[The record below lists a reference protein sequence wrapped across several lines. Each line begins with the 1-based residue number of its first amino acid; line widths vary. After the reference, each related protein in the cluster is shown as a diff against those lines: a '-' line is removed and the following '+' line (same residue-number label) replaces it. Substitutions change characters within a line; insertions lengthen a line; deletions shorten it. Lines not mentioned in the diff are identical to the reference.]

1 MGFIRLAR
9 LPSESLHRRVGT
21 GESFNSDDAF
31 TKPERL
37 MQGILYALSSEG
49 LPLLVNTLDVAEQ
62 VRARLMGIHRQIAG
76 GAEFVSPRFSGKGS
90 RGEPLRGHMHAYILP
105 VDRNMD
111 GRIDHLSVICKT
123 GFNAS
128 EQAAL
133 YRLTRLK
140 GCGHQVQCVPI
151 SSGDLQ
157 KVCVSACRFVSATP
171 FIPPRHYRRG
181 RGEFSEWLKTEL
193 RRECR
198 NHGVQDPIDIRIISS
213 EHGTGLSLDWTQ
225 FRMSRKQDHRTM
237 GYGFEIAFRELIDV
251 PIAVGYGAHFGL
263 GQFRPVE

>member
-1 MGFIRLAR
+1 L
-9 LPSESLHRRVGT
+9 
-21 GESFNSDDAF
+21 
-31 TKPERL
+31 
-37 MQGILYALSSEG
+37 
-49 LPLLVNTLDVAEQ
+49 
-62 VRARLMGIHRQIAG
+62 
-76 GAEFVSPRFSGKGS
+76 
-90 RGEPLRGHMHAYILP
+90 
-105 VDRNMD
+105 
-111 GRIDHLSVICKT
+111 VICKA

-133 YRLTRLK
+133 YRLTRIYER
-140 GCGHQVQCVPI
+140 GHKVQCVPV

-157 KVCVSACRFVSATP
+157 EVCAAACRRFVSATP

-213 EHGTGLSLDWTQ
+213 EHGTGLSLGWTR
-225 FRMSRKQDHRTM
+225 FRMSRKQDHSTM
-237 GYGFEIAFRELIDV
+237 GYGFEIAFREPIAV

-263 GQFRPVE
+263 GQFRPLE